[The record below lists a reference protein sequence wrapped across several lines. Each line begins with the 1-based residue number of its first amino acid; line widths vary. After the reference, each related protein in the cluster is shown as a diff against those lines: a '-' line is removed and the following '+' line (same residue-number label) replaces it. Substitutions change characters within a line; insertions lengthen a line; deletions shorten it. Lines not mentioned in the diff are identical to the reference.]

1 MPTIRM
7 PDGQAVRFPDDMARD
22 EINSHISS
30 RYPDAFPS
38 TGAQVADAVIGTGSG
53 IADQA
58 LGAAELPANLASGA
72 RWLADKAGFSQD
84 LINKGAQTAKSIPVL
99 GQVLQG
105 SQAIRNELADPQT
118 AVGRGAK
125 AYRDYKPTTNT
136 GKYGKSLGQFSAG
149 LIGPKAGLL
158 TRAGKYVAA
167 PGLGAEALSQASEGT
182 PIEGYGRAIGGLLG
196 MGGGALALNRSLGE
210 RGFRNSLATADDV
223 EKLGTEAFT
232 KAKNAGFYIKGTSMS
247 KMFDDL
253 EDHLFDRNG
262 VNFIPG
268 VETKAAASLNSII
281 GNIAKGSHG
290 TNPMTLDEANSIIV
304 AIGNKAKQLSF
315 TEKADQRVLYAAKHF
330 LESKLH
336 GLRQKDVYAGQ
347 NGALR
352 DGLSALKDAKR
363 YWTKKSKLELLDQME
378 ERAKDTGKAVFTRGG
393 VEHGTRKEFINYL
406 RKDANRRQHL
416 TKDEVEAFRKVE
428 RGSHYGNFMRGVGKN
443 IGGGA
448 LGAGGGGAM
457 GALFGGLV
465 GGGVPGA
472 LVGMVGLP
480 AGAAL
485 TRSLAK
491 RSTLKAANSARALI
505 ATGKKPKRGYLSN
518 LARVLNANQIFNGN
532 KD

>member
-58 LGAAELPANLASGA
+58 LGAAELPANMASGA

-125 AYRDYKPTTNT
+125 AYRDYKPTTDT

-158 TRAGKYVAA
+158 TRAAKYVAA
-167 PGLGAEALSQASEGT
+167 PGLGSEALAQASEGT
-182 PIEGYGRAIGGLLG
+182 AIEPYGRAIGGLLG
-196 MGGGALALNRSLGE
+196 MGGGALALNKLGE

-223 EKLGTEAFT
+223 EKLGTQAFT
-232 KAKNAGFYIKGTSMS
+232 KAKNSGFYIKGTTMS

-268 VETKAAASLNSII
+268 VETKAAATLNAVQNNII
-281 GNIAKGSHG
+281 KGAHG

-330 LESKLH
+330 LESKLQ
-336 GLRQKDVYAGQ
+336 GLKQADVYAGQ
-347 NGALR
+347 GGALR

-378 ERAKDTGKAVFTRGG
+378 EKAADSGKAVFTRGG
-393 VEHGTRKEFINYL
+393 IEHGTRKEFINYL
-406 RKDANRRQHL
+406 RKDANKRQHL
-416 TKDEVEAFRKVE
+416 TKDEVAAFRKVE
-428 RGSHYGNFMRGVGKN
+428 RGSHYGNFMRGTGKN
-443 IGGGA
+443 LSGGALGGLGGYGLGAYIGGA
-448 LGAGGGGAM
+448 LGAG
-457 GALFGGLV
+457 
-465 GGGVPGA
+465 VPGA
-472 LVGMVGLP
+472 IIGGTAAVGGS
-480 AGAAL
+480 AL
-485 TRSLAK
+485 ARTLAK
-491 RSTLKAANSARALI
+491 RSTLKAANTARALI
-505 ATGKKPKRGYLSN
+505 AGDGKMPKRGYLSN
-518 LARVLNANQIFNGN
+518 LARILNANQIFNGEN
-532 KD
+532 